1 MTENKPAEVNT
12 RNSFSL
18 IRNSAGAGASEE
30 IVRRYLNVFFL
41 RTWSVSSPRESQA
54 QSQWSLQAGDVPQGK
69 CGDLPPSLPPPR
81 WPDWPLIQATQSECP
96 PDSEAAPEGA
106 VRGPGGSAGEK
117 EQSLLQVFLL
127 LSFVFV
133 FLNSNS
139 NTKFNENKFSIPFR
153 RQRICESSTAFVIIV
168 SFSGEPRSPN

>member
-69 CGDLPPSLPPPR
+69 CGDLPPSLPPSLP
-81 WPDWPLIQATQSECP
+81 PLAL
-96 PDSEAAPEGA
+96 
-106 VRGPGGSAGEK
+106 
-117 EQSLLQVFLL
+117 SLSLPISLYAYGT
-127 LSFVFV
+127 
-133 FLNSNS
+133 NM
-139 NTKFNENKFSIPFR
+139 
-153 RQRICESSTAFVIIV
+153 
-168 SFSGEPRSPN
+168 